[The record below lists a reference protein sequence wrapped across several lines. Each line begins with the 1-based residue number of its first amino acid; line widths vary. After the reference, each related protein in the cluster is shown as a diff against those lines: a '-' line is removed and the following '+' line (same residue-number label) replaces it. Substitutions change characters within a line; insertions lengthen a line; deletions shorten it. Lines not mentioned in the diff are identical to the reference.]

1 MKQEGGDG
9 GRTIMVKSI
18 RSKWGSKNFSVFGK
32 IIFGYCIISVMAVAI
47 VGWVTSSLMKSSKRF
62 TSFSSVSRNLS
73 EVTLPHNNV
82 AYELIDKFTEVST
95 LFSTAI
101 AEHDQGPLASIQ
113 EAVKAIGSSVTRS
126 IPSGKVDPELVGVLS
141 GFNRYAEKGM
151 DVVSR
156 FLSDTGSVDLTEI
169 SHMGEE
175 ISALKARL
183 AGFQASRS
191 EILRAELSDMAQSAD
206 ELQRQNSFLI
216 RGTLIISVISL
227 VAAVLI
233 SWAIASSIASPVAR
247 VVELSNA
254 MAKGDLSQRLDMSRR
269 DEIGNMAT
277 ALDDSC
283 KNLSEMIRQIRDNAD
298 MLAGSSEEMS
308 VVATEM
314 ASSAD
319 EMTSQAGT
327 AEGATE
333 EMSANINAIATATE
347 QMSANVHTVS
357 STAEEM
363 SRNVNAVA
371 SSVEQMSMTLNDVA
385 AGVRKGLDTAG
396 RATET
401 SESATKTMSLLGKAA
416 VDIGEVTALI
426 KRIAEQTNLLA
437 LNATIEAASAGDA
450 GKGFAVVANEIKE
463 LAHQSGQAA
472 EDISRRIQGVQANTQ
487 EAVKAIA
494 DVSEIINSM
503 NESSGMIAKSVEQQK
518 AMANEIA
525 GNIRQTSMG
534 VNDIASSIAETSQ
547 GANDIANSAAE
558 AARGVTAVSSNVQQ
572 VSKAAGVS
580 NAGARKVTA
589 SAGKL
594 AKMAGQLQE
603 MVGRFKV

>member
-1 MKQEGGDG
+1 
-9 GRTIMVKSI
+9 
-18 RSKWGSKNFSVFGK
+18 
-32 IIFGYCIISVMAVAI
+32 
-47 VGWVTSSLMKSSKRF
+47 
-62 TSFSSVSRNLS
+62 
-73 EVTLPHNNV
+73 
-82 AYELIDKFTEVST
+82 
-95 LFSTAI
+95 
-101 AEHDQGPLASIQ
+101 
-113 EAVKAIGSSVTRS
+113 
-126 IPSGKVDPELVGVLS
+126 
-141 GFNRYAEKGM
+141 
-151 DVVSR
+151 
-156 FLSDTGSVDLTEI
+156 
-169 SHMGEE
+169 
-175 ISALKARL
+175 
-183 AGFQASRS
+183 
-191 EILRAELSDMAQSAD
+191 
-206 ELQRQNSFLI
+206 
-216 RGTLIISVISL
+216 
-227 VAAVLI
+227 
-233 SWAIASSIASPVAR
+233 
-247 VVELSNA
+247 
-254 MAKGDLSQRLDMSRR
+254 
-269 DEIGNMAT
+269 
-277 ALDDSC
+277 
-283 KNLSEMIRQIRDNAD
+283 
-298 MLAGSSEEMS
+298 
-308 VVATEM
+308 
-314 ASSAD
+314 
-319 EMTSQAGT
+319 
-327 AEGATE
+327 
-333 EMSANINAIATATE
+333 
-347 QMSANVHTVS
+347 
-357 STAEEM
+357 
-363 SRNVNAVA
+363 
-371 SSVEQMSMTLNDVA
+371 MSMTLDDVA